1 MYPTQEA
8 IEEERDSAMAN
19 EQIYSDARQRVL
31 DTAEKLFMQRG
42 YSAVTLR
49 DIADAL
55 QLKQASL
62 YYHFPDGKEQLFV
75 AVAERTFDR
84 HRQGM
89 AHAIATA
96 PADLRSRL
104 RAVAAWFE
112 SQPPLN
118 LMGMLHADMPALHVD
133 ERKRLG
139 EGAYRA
145 MFTPLR
151 ALFLQAQQAQEIRQ
165 VQPDLLA
172 GFFLTLID
180 SLTHADGRPGAP
192 PRQAMIEEIVL
203 LMLDGLLI

>member
-1 MYPTQEA
+1 
-8 IEEERDSAMAN
+8 MAN
-19 EQIYSDARQRVL
+19 EQIHGDARQRVL
-31 DTAEKLFMQRG
+31 DTAEELFMQRG
-42 YSAVTLR
+42 YNAVTLR

-62 YYHFPDGKEQLFV
+62 YYHFPGGKEQLFV

-89 AHAIATA
+89 EYAIANA
-96 PADLRSRL
+96 PADLRGRL

-118 LMGMLHADMPALHVD
+118 LMGMLHADMPALGAD

-139 EGAYRA
+139 EWAYRA

-151 ALFLQAQQAQEIRQ
+151 TLFLQAQQAGEIRQ

-180 SLTHADGRPGAP
+180 SLNHADGRPGAP
-192 PRQAMIEEIVL
+192 PRHAMVDEIVL
-203 LMLDGLLI
+203 LMLDGLLL